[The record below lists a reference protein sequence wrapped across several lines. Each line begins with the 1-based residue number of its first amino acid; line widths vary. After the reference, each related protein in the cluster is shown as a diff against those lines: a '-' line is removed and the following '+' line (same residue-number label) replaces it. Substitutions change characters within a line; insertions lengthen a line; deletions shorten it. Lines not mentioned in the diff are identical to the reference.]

1 MKNFV
6 LALTVFL
13 FSTSAFSQNERE
25 GEQMPANE
33 AQVKLGGN
41 RLFGKLVNET
51 TGKGVEAA
59 SVQLFVADSLIR
71 GMLSKPNG
79 DFNFENLPANTSF
92 TLQISA
98 IGFEPYIQN
107 INADQ
112 IETLQGGFTKD
123 LGNIMLNAEV
133 KQLGGVVVSSSRP
146 SLELGIDRKVF
157 NAAKKLYSYRRLC
170 R

>member
-1 MKNFV
+1 
-6 LALTVFL
+6 
-13 FSTSAFSQNERE
+13 
-25 GEQMPANE
+25 
-33 AQVKLGGN
+33 
-41 RLFGKLVNET
+41 
-51 TGKGVEAA
+51 
-59 SVQLFVADSLIR
+59 
-71 GMLSKPNG
+71 
-79 DFNFENLPANTSF
+79 FENLPANTSF

-146 SLELGIDRKVF
+146 SLELGIDRKIF
-157 NAAKKLYSYRRLC
+157 NAAKSYTAPGGSAVDLMKNIASVSVDIDGNLTLRNSQPQIFVDGRPTILTLDQIPAENIDKVELITNPSAKFDAASSGGIINIILK
-170 R
+170 